1 MQDVAT
7 SGMSIIRTKIERY
20 NISDTAKDVI
30 MASWREGTK
39 KQYCTYLDKWKRFCA
54 ERNINWL
61 NATVEQGIDFLA
73 QLFEQKLSYSAI
85 NTARSALSVILT
97 SAGGPSFG
105 ENRLVSRFL
114 KGVFETKP
122 ALPKYKR
129 IWDAGKVL
137 IYLRS
142 LTLNAELSLKQL
154 TRKLVMLLALLTGQ
168 RCQTIHKLDTQ
179 LMQKL
184 PGKYVFTIG
193 EKLKHT
199 RPGTHQKPIEFMSY
213 EDKDLCVVQHLDE
226 YISRTTLMRENSSSQ
241 LLISFIKPY
250 KPVSKDTV
258 ARWIK
263 EVLRDAGIDTN
274 TYSSHSSRAA
284 ATSYGFEKGTRI
296 TEILDAAGWSNA
308 RTFASYYHKPIVSET
323 LGTSMMQAFAE
334 DT

>member
-1 MQDVAT
+1 MHREASSTSTTTEEANITNITKRNPLLVQDVAT
-7 SGMSIIRTKIERY
+7 SGMSIIRTKTERY
-20 NISDTAKDVI
+20 NISDAAKDVI

-39 KQYCTYLDKWKRFCA
+39 KQNCTCLDKWKQFCA

-61 NATVEQGIDFLA
+61 NATVEPGIDFLA

-85 NTARSALSVILT
+85 NTARSALSVILM

-114 KGVFETKP
+114 KEVFDTKP
-122 ALPKYKR
+122 ALPRYKR

-168 RCQTIHKLDTQ
+168 RRQTIHKLGTQ
-179 LMQKL
+179 LMQEIAREICIYDW
-184 PGKYVFTIG
+184 GKAKTHQAG
-193 EKLKHT
+193 N
-199 RPGTHQKPIEFMSY
+199 HQKPIEFMSY
-213 EDKDLCVVQHLDE
+213 EGKDLCVVQHLDE
-226 YISRTTLMRENSSSQ
+226 YISRATSMPENSSLQ

-250 KPVSKDTV
+250 KPFSKDTV

-263 EVLRDAGIDTN
+263 
-274 TYSSHSSRAA
+274 
-284 ATSYGFEKGTRI
+284 
-296 TEILDAAGWSNA
+296 
-308 RTFASYYHKPIVSET
+308 
-323 LGTSMMQAFAE
+323 
-334 DT
+334 